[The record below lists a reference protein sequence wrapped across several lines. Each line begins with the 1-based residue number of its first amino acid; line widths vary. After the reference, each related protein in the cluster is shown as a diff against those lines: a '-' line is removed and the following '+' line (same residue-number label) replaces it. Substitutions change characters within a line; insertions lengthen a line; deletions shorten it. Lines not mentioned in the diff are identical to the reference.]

1 MVNLKVFVGLFRNSI
16 KYAEKAIPT
25 TPGLVAFSALFLNV
39 NKDFL
44 FVTGSD
50 GDITNSSRISVK
62 SNGQISFLLPPKPIQ
77 AFLSTLAHDEE
88 IELHIE
94 KNDDITVIRSNGSE
108 YKFRQLSATYPPALS
123 TNVVESKVSLPN
135 LEMVVKSIK
144 LACPKDSPTILL
156 DSSESK
162 ISLYSTDGYR
172 LSMVT
177 IPDQTLGTFKLHLPL
192 KVLENASKINLQ
204 SVQVDLKNDVVRFAG
219 DTSSVTVRQ
228 ISTPYQNV
236 ETVVNKHQDIAETA
250 ILNKDELLLA
260 LQRLAAVSEGEP
272 LHCEILANELTLSVS
287 NISLGSGKESIQ
299 LDSSNIENTRFGV
312 SLDYFKDAIQAHN
325 SSIITLKIQTP
336 VDPIYL
342 LSESN
347 VPVLTVVMPI
357 KISL

>member
-25 TPGLVAFSALFLNV
+25 TPGLVAFSALFLSV

-44 FVTGSD
+44 FITGSD
-50 GDITNSSRISVK
+50 GDITNSSRLSVK

-77 AFLSTLAHDEE
+77 AFLATLAHDEE
-88 IELHIE
+88 IELVID
-94 KNDDITVIRSNGSE
+94 KNDDITVTRSNGSE
-108 YKFRQLSATYPPALS
+108 YNFRQLSATYPPALS
-123 TNVVESKVSLPN
+123 TNVAEIKVTLPN
-135 LEMVVKSIK
+135 LEIAVKSIK
-144 LACPKDSPTILL
+144 LACAKDSPTILL
-156 DSSESK
+156 DSSESG
-162 ISLYSTDGYR
+162 ILLYSTDGYR

-192 KVLENASKINLQ
+192 KVLENAAKINLT

-228 ISTPYQNV
+228 IATPYQNV
-236 ETVVNKHQDIAETA
+236 ETVVNKHQDISESA
-250 ILNKDELLLA
+250 ILNKEELLLS

-272 LHCEILANELTLSVS
+272 LHCEVKSGQLTLSVS
-287 NISLGSGKESIQ
+287 NITLGSGKESIQ
-299 LDSSNIENTRFGV
+299 LLSSTIENIKFGV
-312 SLDYFKDAIQAHN
+312 SLDYFKDAISAHN
-325 SSIITLKIQTP
+325 SPTITLKIQSP
-336 VDPIYL
+336 VDPLYL